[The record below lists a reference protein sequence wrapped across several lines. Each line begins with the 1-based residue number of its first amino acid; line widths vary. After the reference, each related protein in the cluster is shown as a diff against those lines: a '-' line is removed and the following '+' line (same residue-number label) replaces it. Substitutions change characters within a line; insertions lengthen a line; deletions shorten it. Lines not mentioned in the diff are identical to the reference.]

1 MNDWISSGNYM
12 NGCFQI
18 FKFAVGLINL
28 LQDFGYLQ
36 KGKNRINEKFR
47 TENWWQVSG
56 NHFESEFVT
65 KLDFVNYV
73 KH

>member
-1 MNDWISSGNYM
+1 M

-36 KGKNRINEKFR
+36 KGKNRKLDVPFICFLNEKFR
-47 TENWWQVSG
+47 NENWWQVSG